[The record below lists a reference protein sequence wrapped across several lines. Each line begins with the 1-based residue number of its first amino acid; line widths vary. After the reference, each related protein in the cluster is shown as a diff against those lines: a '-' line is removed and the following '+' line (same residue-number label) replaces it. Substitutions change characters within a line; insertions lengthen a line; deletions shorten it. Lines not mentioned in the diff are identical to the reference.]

1 MVPFFFWMVFACIIS
16 QDFPDAQ
23 ILYFPSWPLVVYS
36 YNKTSFQERY
46 TIDAFVSICLLFILF
61 VEIMENIKPDWKL
74 IVRIF
79 FAFSRSWFLICWR
92 RKLPVGKVPYL
103 CESDHGSLAVKKCDV
118 CMLWQDVFLKSFC
131 SLTLYKSEALEAF
144 STKIAE

>member
-1 MVPFFFWMVFACIIS
+1 M
-16 QDFPDAQ
+16 
-23 ILYFPSWPLVVYS
+23 VVYS
-36 YNKTSFQERY
+36 YNKKSFQERY
-46 TIDAFVSICLLFILF
+46 PIDAFVSICLLFILF

-74 IVRIF
+74 IHPNIF
-79 FAFSRSWFLICWR
+79 RVQR
-92 RKLPVGKVPYL
+92 PVGTVPYL

-118 CMLWQDVFLKSFC
+118 GMLWQDVFLKSFC

>member
-23 ILYFPSWPLVVYS
+23 IIYFSSWPLVVYS

-74 IVRIF
+74 IRPNIF
-79 FAFSRSWFLICWR
+79 RVQQIVVLNLL
-92 RKLPVGKVPYL
+92 KKKVA
-103 CESDHGSLAVKKCDV
+103 GG
-118 CMLWQDVFLKSFC
+118 
-131 SLTLYKSEALEAF
+131 
-144 STKIAE
+144 